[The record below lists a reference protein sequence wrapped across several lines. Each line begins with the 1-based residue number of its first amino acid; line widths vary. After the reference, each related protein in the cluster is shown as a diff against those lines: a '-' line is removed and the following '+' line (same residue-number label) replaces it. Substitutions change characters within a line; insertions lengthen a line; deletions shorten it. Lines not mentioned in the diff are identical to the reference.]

1 MEGSVMSRYTKKC
14 NDFIKKIKE
23 CEGKPEALDI
33 EHEYMNYQ
41 MASMPF
47 IEKAQ
52 RTNVSCASRT
62 KINLANVFNKT
73 SNDEETKLYHDYM
86 KEVEGVHLEIL
97 EKTNFNVCDI
107 CEGTDIVI
115 GKLNDRVCRECGN
128 VMDHAAIDEK
138 PSFKDMA
145 RITHTSTTF
154 TYKRENHF
162 NEWLDSLEATGKTSV
177 PNDVLEQVRYE
188 LKKQRFTEASKIT
201 GLIVRGILKKLKY
214 NMYYDCIPM
223 ILSSVVGRPP
233 LTIPEDL
240 RSDLKKMFREV
251 HGIYHKHVPKH
262 RSNFFSYP
270 YILYKF
276 CELLEADYV
285 LPYLTLLK
293 STEKL
298 YQQDQIFKSICGELQ
313 WEFIKTI

>member
-23 CEGKPEALDI
+23 DPEDI
-33 EHEYMNYQ
+33 EIEYEYMNYQ

-47 IEKAQ
+47 IEQAQ
-52 RTNVSCASRT
+52 RANVCSEART
-62 KINLANVFNKT
+62 KINLTNVFNKS
-73 SNDEETKLYHDYM
+73 SNDEETKLYHEYM
-86 KEVEGVHLEIL
+86 KEVEGVHLESV
-97 EKTNFNVCDI
+97 EKQNLDICDI
-107 CEGTDIVI
+107 CNGTDIVI
-115 GKLNDRVCRECGN
+115 GKLRDRVCTSCGN
-128 VMDHAAIDEK
+128 VLDNSAIDDK
-138 PSFKDMA
+138 PSFKDMS

-162 NEWLDSLEATGKTSV
+162 NEWLDSLEATGKTSI

-188 LKKQRFTEASKIT
+188 IKKQRFTDPSKIT
-201 GLIVRGILKKLKY
+201 AVIVRGILKKLKY
-214 NMYYDCIPM
+214 NMFYDCIPM
-223 ILSSVVGRPP
+223 ILSNVVGRPP
-233 LTIPEDL
+233 LTISDDL
-240 RSDLKKMFREV
+240 RKDLKKMFREV

-270 YILYKF
+270 YILFKF
-276 CELLEADYV
+276 CELLEADYI